1 MTPDARRERILQ
13 HALLDI
19 GADPAPGPLV
29 QPLPAVGMD
38 LVAEVEH
45 VSPVGGH
52 RFSRIALATTD
63 GAVDPDPGPD
73 ELAAALRTE
82 LAARGGP
89 EPVPPQPEPG
99 PAPAV
104 ADGPAPERAHR
115 DAVVPGGGAD
125 PVVVALALLRH
136 DAGRVTDADLTDRV
150 LVSGLLPLVAAP
162 GPAAGPERS
171 QLTALAERL
180 AAARD
185 AEPSGRVRR
194 LLHDWLTAAH
204 LWRRPVLHPARWHRT
219 PNPLLRAAAPA
230 VTDPPVPGRAG
241 EYLLRPARPHGADL
255 RTVADWMRRPEVV
268 RFFGQPWPDERWAR
282 ELERHGAGSGSAAV
296 LVEPAGDPAAGPIA
310 YLELYRPVRHA
321 LSRAFPVGADDVGVH
336 VCIGAAHRRGTGG
349 ALLAAVAEALTA
361 AGCPRVL
368 AEPDTRNTA
377 ARRAFG
383 RAGFAEAEQIALPH
397 KDAVIV
403 VREAA

>member
-1 MTPDARRERILQ
+1 MTPDARRERILR

-29 QPLPAVGMD
+29 LPLPAVGMD
-38 LVAEVEH
+38 VVAEVEH
-45 VSPVGGH
+45 ASLVGLH

-63 GAVDPDPGPD
+63 GAVDPHPGPD

-89 EPVPPQPEPG
+89 EPVPPG
-99 PAPAV
+99 PVPAA
-104 ADGPAPERAHR
+104 ADGPAPEHGPA
-115 DAVVPGGGAD
+115 GGPPEPVGGTD
-125 PVVVALALLRH
+125 PVAVALALLH
-136 DAGRVTDADLTDRV
+136 HEAGRVSDADLTDRV
-150 LVSGLLPLVAAP
+150 LVSGLLPLVGAT
-162 GPAAGPERS
+162 GPAARPERS
-171 QLTALAERL
+171 QLAALAERL

-185 AEPSGRVRR
+185 AERPGRVRR
-194 LLHDWLTAAH
+194 LLHQWLTAAH
-204 LWRRPVLHPARWHRT
+204 LWRRPVLHPAPWHRT
-219 PNPLLRAAAPA
+219 PNSLRRAGAPA

-241 EYLLRPARPHGADL
+241 EYRLRPARPHGADL
-255 RTVADWMRRPEVV
+255 RTVGDWMRRPEVV

-282 ELERHGAGSGSAAV
+282 ELDGHGAGSGTAAV

-310 YLELYRPVRHA
+310 YLEIYRPVRHA
-321 LSRAFPVGADDVGVH
+321 LARAFPVGPGDVGVH
-336 VCIGAAHRRGTGG
+336 VCVGAAHRRGTGG

-368 AEPDTRNTA
+368 AEPDARNTA

-383 RAGFAEAEQIALPH
+383 RAGFDEAERIALPH
-397 KDAVIV
+397 KDAVV
-403 VREAA
+403 MVRTAA